1 MPRSPSDIFSV
12 VEISQPVISKSRLE
26 MKLVTGLS
34 AVVIDAEPGIA
45 YAAAKG
51 VPSHSPAAP
60 RNTDLDIYF
69 NCEGYDINGNAR
81 QGVGISL
88 AVAYGSIPFIDF
100 VATATSVAY
109 AYGSSN
115 WGLVYDGTATAL
127 AKAYGELLLEGIKRN
142 WVKWSNI
149 GSLDFTIWKDN
160 IAGEHPLDWKGWVYA
175 IKKLRDKIVVYGEN
189 GVSLLTPVG
198 PAYGL
203 NTIYRIGLKG
213 KHAVTGDDTKHFFID
228 RDGKLIK
235 LTDSIDILDYSEY
248 LSTLYSSIVMSY
260 DALNNLVYICDG
272 DKGYVFD
279 VSGNSLGECQGN
291 ITGVGYQSGTLYI
304 TAPAAIITDPFEI
317 CTDIYDFGTR
327 NGKTIHSLE
336 FGTDLTTGLYA
347 SIDYRRDK
355 ATGFSQTP
363 WYTVWKNGMVPI
375 NAYGREFR
383 FRVKTLIYEQF
394 NLDYILINGVQDAY

>member
-1 MPRSPSDIFSV
+1 M
-12 VEISQPVISKSRLE
+12 SKLTTSFTNELREVTKAVAKTRLE
-26 MKLVTGLS
+26 LKLVTEYPGNIFS
-34 AVVIDAEPGIA
+34 ADVTSRLAVNAVGVI
-45 YAAAKG
+45 
-51 VPSHSPAAP
+51 SSPAWVP
-60 RNTDLDIYF
+60 TPKEPMEFEWFD
-69 NCEGYDINGNAR
+69 EEINGLIVDSTAKFLVPIS
-81 QGVGISL
+81 GAPAKLGIRSL
-88 AVAYGSIPFIDF
+88 GEFILAIKFTDNISRLGLKSLGSLY
-100 VATATSVAY
+100 VEANKA
-109 AYGSSN
+109 N
-115 WGLVYDGTATAL
+115 W
-127 AKAYGELLLEGIKRN
+127 I
-142 WVKWSNI
+142 KWSNI